1 MTYGRLISACMEIDN
16 NGESQFFDIV
26 QYIPESSYSYDDV
39 GWHDQ
44 GYDGTNNNVKP
55 IVLEFDF
62 KDKIVNGNVSPHAYT
77 KSIKFK

>member
-26 QYIPESSYSYDDV
+26 QYIPISSYSYDDI

-44 GYDGTNNNVKP
+44 RYDGTNYNVKP